1 MKKLNLTFA
10 TTLICVIFLNLC
22 NLCFAQDTKDSVVSS
37 NHKNEIGIHIWR
49 SSPWLISYK
58 RYVKDNKAI
67 RIGVGGV
74 INNFDLSVTTIGNY
88 KDPGL
93 SKRFSSNLRL
103 GFEWH
108 KNILQRLDFYY
119 GVDLSFFYYLISTK
133 RNSSTRDPLI
143 TMVVKE
149 SNQSIV
155 GGVSPVLGLKFTLNS
170 RISFSTEVLPMALF
184 YYRLKETTY
193 SDPDRDDRM
202 TKTTGISFALYS
214 AGAIYL
220 NLHF

>member
-1 MKKLNLTFA
+1 MKKLTLTFA
-10 TTLICVIFLNLC
+10 TALICVIFL
-22 NLCFAQDTKDSVVSS
+22 NLCFAQDTKDSVVSG
-37 NHKNEIGIHIWR
+37 NYKNEIGILIWR

-58 RYVKDNKAI
+58 RYVKANKAI
-67 RIGVGGV
+67 RMGIGGA
-74 INNFDLSVTTIGNY
+74 INNFDLSVTSTGNY

-93 SKRFSSNLRL
+93 SKRFGSNSRL

-119 GVDLSFFYYLISTK
+119 GIDLTFSYSYGSTK
-133 RNSSTRDPLI
+133 SEYYRDPSIIIKRSDKYIYI
-143 TMVVKE
+143 T
-149 SNQSIV
+149 
-155 GGVSPVLGLKFTLNS
+155 GGLAPVAGLEFTLNS

-184 YYRLKETTY
+184 YYRLRETIY
-193 SDPDRDDRM
+193 SDPDYVNRIE
-202 TKTTGISFALYS
+202 KTTGISFKLYS